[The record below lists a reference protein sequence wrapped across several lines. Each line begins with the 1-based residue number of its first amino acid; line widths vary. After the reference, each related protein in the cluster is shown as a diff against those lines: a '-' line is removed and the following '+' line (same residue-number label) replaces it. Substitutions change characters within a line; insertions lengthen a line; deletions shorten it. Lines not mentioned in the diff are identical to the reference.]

1 MATQSPANV
10 ETKKKKKKK
19 GKVKWSNLYTFSCL
33 RPPPPVN
40 RSDFGQPGY
49 SRVVF
54 CNDSGM
60 HKMKPYKY
68 PTNDVS
74 TTKYNVVTFLPK
86 SLFEQFRR
94 VANLYFLLVAVLSV
108 TSLAPFSPLSLIAPL
123 VFVVGISMLK
133 EGVEDWHRFLQDLEV
148 NSRKVKV
155 HIGNGMF
162 VDRSWKVLRVGD
174 VVKVSKNEYFPC
186 DLLLLSSSYEDG
198 VCYVETMNLDGET
211 NLKIKR
217 CLECTLGFDEELKFD
232 KFKATIRCEDP
243 NSSLYTFVANLEFGD
258 EDQLDCS
265 YPLSPSQLLLR
276 DSKLQNTDYVY
287 GVVIFTGRDTKVVRN
302 SMKSPSKRSRVERK
316 MDHVIYVLFFMLLL
330 ISVIT
335 SIGSARYTDQPQ
347 TAKEWWY
354 LQLLDDTDG
363 SFDPDKPLISG
374 FLQFLRALIL
384 YGYLI
389 PISLYVSIEV
399 VKFLQAMLINNDLQL
414 FDEMSGKSVESRTS
428 NLNEELGQVEMIL
441 SDKTGTLTC
450 NQMEFRK
457 CSIEGITYGGD
468 VNEIVRAAS
477 QRMNIDIESY
487 RFNLDGA
494 DSTPRDSIE
503 MVEISSDQ
511 NKIDLNTEKGIQN
524 LGVTA
529 IKGFNFIDDRLMNK
543 RWLHGSNVWDMI
555 MFFRVMALCH
565 TGIPVENCE
574 GTTSHKL
581 KYEAE
586 SPEEVT
592 FLIAAQEF
600 GFQFCR
606 RTQSSM
612 FVKEIDPS
620 GLERMSVI
628 VRDEV
633 GQIFLVCK
641 GADNIIFDRLGDGG
655 RTYQHA
661 TTIHLANYAEDGL
674 RTMVFA
680 YRKIEDSEYEKWSS
694 TFTKAKATIGHEREE
709 LLENVSETIEKDLV
723 LLDKLAQAGLR
734 IWLLTGDKEETAV
747 NIGFACSLLRH
758 DMKQF
763 HLSLSR
769 DAESKNQ
776 LKAMKDDILNQIE
789 ASYQVTANEKTKD
802 DPFALVVDGKALE
815 IALTNDIRDRFLQL
829 AVNCASVICCRVSP
843 KQKALAVMASDFSM
857 PQFRFLERLL
867 IVHGHWC
874 YKRISKM
881 ILYFVYKNI
890 VFGLTLFYYELYSK
904 FSGDV
909 LYDGCWKRIIG
920 WMVNGILT
928 SLAIFI
934 LNVYILS
941 FSAFRQGGEVVDIAH
956 LGVTTYTA
964 VVWTVNCQIAL
975 IITHF
980 TWIQHFFIWGSIL
993 CWYIFL
999 LFYGALPPKYSN
1011 REFRLL
1017 VEAVGPAPVYWIVVL
1032 LVVVVSL
1039 LPYFIYMVIQRLFYP
1054 MDDHVIQEM
1063 KYGRKIVADDETW
1076 LREKQS
1082 SRKATHIGFSA
1093 RAVMASDFSMPQF
1106 RFLERLLIVHGHWC
1120 YKRISKMI
1128 LYFVYTNI
1136 VFGLTLFYYELYS
1149 KFSGDVLYDG
1159 CWKRI
1164 IGWMGNG
1171 ILTSLA
1177 IFILNVYIL
1186 SFSVFRQGGEV
1197 VDIAHLG
1204 VTTYTA
1210 VVWTVNCQIALI
1222 ITHFTWIQH
1231 FFIWESI
1238 LCWYIF
1244 LLFYGALPPK
1254 YSNREFRLLV
1264 EAVGPA
1270 PVYWIVVLLVV
1281 VISLLSYFIYM
1292 VIQRSFYP
1300 MDDHVIQEMK
1310 YRGKTVVDDEMWLRE
1325 KQSSRKAT
1333 HIGFSAR
1340 VDAKIL
1346 HLKDQLHKKRMF
1358 VIKSFTNS
1366 PIRRSIS
1373 SSS

>member
-1 MATQSPANV
+1 MAAQDVQTR
-10 ETKKKKKKK
+10 KKKKK

-40 RSDFGQPGY
+40 QSDFGQPGF

-60 HKMKPYKY
+60 HRTKPYKY
-68 PTNDVS
+68 PGNDVS

-123 VFVVGISMLK
+123 IFVVGISMVK

-155 HIGNGMF
+155 HIGNGSF
-162 VDRSWKVLRVGD
+162 VDRPWKMLRVGD
-174 VVKVSKNEYFPC
+174 VVKVSKNEYFPS

-217 CLECTLGFDEELKFD
+217 CLECTLGFDEEVKFD

-243 NSSLYTFVANLEFGD
+243 NSSLYTFIANLEFGD
-258 EDQLDCS
+258 EDEDKLISS
-265 YPLSPSQLLLR
+265 YPLSPTQLLLR

-287 GVVIFTGRDTKVVRN
+287 GVVVFTGRDTKVVRN
-302 SMKSPSKRSRVERK
+302 SMKSPSKRSRVEKK

-330 ISVIT
+330 ISLIT
-335 SIGSARYTDQPQ
+335 SIGSVRYVDKKQ

-354 LQLLDDTDG
+354 LQLLKDTDG

-399 VKFLQAMLINNDLQL
+399 VKFLQAMLINNDLHL
-414 FDEMSGKSVESRTS
+414 FDEMSGKSVEARTS

-457 CSIEGITYGGD
+457 CSIEGISYGGN
-468 VNEIVRAAS
+468 VTEIVRAAS

-487 RFNLDGA
+487 RFNLDG
-494 DSTPRDSIE
+494 DESTPRDSIE
-503 MVEISSDQ
+503 MHEICPDQ
-511 NKIDLNTEKGIQN
+511 NSETKDSLDDLQTMRN
-524 LGVTA
+524 LGSIA
-529 IKGFNFIDDRLMNK
+529 IKGFNFRDDRLMNK
-543 RWLHGSNVWDMI
+543 MWVHGSNIWDKM

-565 TGIPVENCE
+565 TGIPVENGE
-574 GTTSHKL
+574 HTDNHKL

-600 GFQFCR
+600 GFRFFK

-612 FVKEIDPS
+612 FVKEIDS
-620 GLERMSVI
+620 SAQEVEREYKLLNLLEFSSSRKRMSVI
-628 VRDEV
+628 VRDEA
-633 GQIFLVCK
+633 GQIFLFCK

-661 TTIHLANYAEDGL
+661 TTMHLANYAEDGL

-680 YRKIEDSEYEKWSS
+680 YRKIKDLEYEEWSS
-694 TFTKAKATIGHEREE
+694 IFTKAKATIGPEREE
-709 LLENVSETIEKDLV
+709 LLENVSEIIEKDLV
-723 LLDKLAQAGLR
+723 LLGAIAVDDKLQDGVAECIDKLAQAGLK
-734 IWLLTGDKEETAV
+734 IWLLTGDKKETAV

-758 DMKQF
+758 DMQQF

-789 ASYQVTANEKTKD
+789 ASYQVTVNERTKD

-815 IALTNDIRDRFLQL
+815 IALRNDIRDHFLQL

-843 KQKALAVMASDFSM
+843 KQKALITRLVKKYTGKMTLAIGDGANDVGMIQAADIGVGISGMEGMQAVMASDFSM

-909 LYDGCWKRIIG
+909 LYDGWY
-920 WMVNGILT
+920 MLMFNLFLT
-928 SLAIFI
+928 SLPVI
-934 LNVYILS
+934 S
-941 FSAFRQGGEVVDIAH
+941 
-956 LGVTTYTA
+956 LGVLEQD
-964 VVWTVNCQIAL
+964 VSSDICLQFPAL
-975 IITHF
+975 Y
-980 TWIQHFFIWGSIL
+980 QQGQKGIL
-993 CWYIFL
+993 
-999 LFYGALPPKYSN
+999 
-1011 REFRLL
+1011 
-1017 VEAVGPAPVYWIVVL
+1017 
-1032 LVVVVSL
+1032 
-1039 LPYFIYMVIQRLFYP
+1039 
-1054 MDDHVIQEM
+1054 
-1063 KYGRKIVADDETW
+1063 
-1076 LREKQS
+1076 
-1082 SRKATHIGFSA
+1082 FS
-1093 RAVMASDFSMPQF
+1093 
-1106 RFLERLLIVHGHWC
+1106 
-1120 YKRISKMI
+1120 
-1128 LYFVYTNI
+1128 
-1136 VFGLTLFYYELYS
+1136 
-1149 KFSGDVLYDG
+1149 
-1159 CWKRI
+1159 WKRI

-1177 IFILNVYIL
+1177 IFILNINIL
-1186 SFSVFRQGGEV
+1186 SSSAFQQDGEV
-1197 VDIAHLG
+1197 IDISHLG
-1204 VTTYTA
+1204 VITYTM
-1210 VVWTVNCQIALI
+1210 VIWTVNCQIALI

-1231 FFIWESI
+1231 IFIWGSI
-1238 LCWYIF
+1238 ISWYIF
-1244 LLFYGALPPK
+1244 LLFYGALPPV
-1254 YSNREFRLLV
+1254 YSGREYKLLV
-1264 EAVGPA
+1264 EAVGPT
-1270 PVYWIVVLLVV
+1270 PMFWIVTLLVV
-1281 VISLLSYFIYM
+1281 VVSLLPYFVYM

-1300 MDDHVIQEMK
+1300 LDDHVIQEMK
-1310 YRGKTVVDDEMWLRE
+1310 YGMKVVVDDEMWLRE
-1325 KQSSRKAT
+1325 KRSSRKVT
-1333 HIGFSAR
+1333 HVGFSAR

-1346 HLKDQLHKKRMF
+1346 YLKDQLHRKRMF
-1358 VIKSFTNS
+1358 IIKSITNS
-1366 PIRRSIS
+1366 PIRRSITINS
-1373 SSS
+1373 SENRD

>member
-1 MATQSPANV
+1 MATQNV
-10 ETKKKKKKK
+10 ETNKKKKKKK
-19 GKVKWSNLYTFSCL
+19 GKVKWSDLYTFSCL

-40 RSDFGQPGY
+40 RSDFGHPGF

-60 HKMKPYKY
+60 HKTKPYKY

-155 HIGNGMF
+155 HIGNGKF

-174 VVKVSKNEYFPC
+174 VVKVIKNEYFPS

-217 CLECTLGFDEELKFD
+217 CLECTLIFDNEQKFD

-258 EDQLDCS
+258 EDQLDSS

-302 SMKSPSKRSRVERK
+302 SMNSPSKRSRVERK

-330 ISVIT
+330 ISLIT
-335 SIGSARYTDQPQ
+335 SIGSVLYTDQPQ
-347 TAKEWWY
+347 TTKEWWY
-354 LQLLDDTDG
+354 LRLLDDTDA

-399 VKFLQAMLINNDLQL
+399 VKFLQAMLINNDLHL

-457 CSIEGITYGGD
+457 CSIEGISYGGD

-511 NKIDLNTEKGIQN
+511 NKIDLNAEKGIQN
-524 LGVTA
+524 LGVMA
-529 IKGFNFIDDRLMNK
+529 IKGFNFRDDRLMNK
-543 RWLHGSNVWDMI
+543 MWLHGSNVWDMI

-565 TGIPVENCE
+565 TGIPVENGE
-574 GTTSHKL
+574 ETSSHKL

-620 GLERMSVI
+620 GFEVEREYKLLNLLEFSSSRKRMSVI

-633 GQIFLVCK
+633 GQIFLFCK

-694 TFTKAKATIGHEREE
+694 TFTKAKVTIGHEREE

-723 LLDKLAQAGLR
+723 LLGAVAVDDKLQDGVAECIDKLAQAGLK
-734 IWLLTGDKEETAV
+734 IWLLTGDKKETAV

-789 ASYQVTANEKTKD
+789 ASYQVTVNEKTKD
-802 DPFALVVDGKALE
+802 DPLALVVDGKALE

-829 AVNCASVICCRVSP
+829 AVSCASVICCRVSP
-843 KQKALAVMASDFSM
+843 KQKALITRLVKRYTGKMTLAIGDGANDVGMIQEADIGIGISGMEGMQAVMASDFSM

-909 LYDGCWKRIIG
+909 LYDGWYMVMFNLFLTSLPVISLGVLEQDVSSDICLQFPALYQQGQKGIFFSWKRIIG
-920 WMVNGILT
+920 WMGNGILT

-941 FSAFRQGGEVVDIAH
+941 LSAFRQGGEVVDISH
-956 LGVTTYTA
+956 LGVITYTA

-999 LFYGALPPKYSN
+999 LFYGALPPKYSH
-1011 REFRLL
+1011 REFGLL
-1017 VEAVGPAPVYWIVVL
+1017 VEAVGPAPMYWIVVL
-1032 LVVVVSL
+1032 
-1039 LPYFIYMVIQRLFYP
+1039 F
-1054 MDDHVIQEM
+1054 
-1063 KYGRKIVADDETW
+1063 
-1076 LREKQS
+1076 
-1082 SRKATHIGFSA
+1082 
-1093 RAVMASDFSMPQF
+1093 
-1106 RFLERLLIVHGHWC
+1106 
-1120 YKRISKMI
+1120 
-1128 LYFVYTNI
+1128 
-1136 VFGLTLFYYELYS
+1136 
-1149 KFSGDVLYDG
+1149 
-1159 CWKRI
+1159 
-1164 IGWMGNG
+1164 
-1171 ILTSLA
+1171 
-1177 IFILNVYIL
+1177 
-1186 SFSVFRQGGEV
+1186 
-1197 VDIAHLG
+1197 
-1204 VTTYTA
+1204 
-1210 VVWTVNCQIALI
+1210 
-1222 ITHFTWIQH
+1222 
-1231 FFIWESI
+1231 
-1238 LCWYIF
+1238 
-1244 LLFYGALPPK
+1244 
-1254 YSNREFRLLV
+1254 
-1264 EAVGPA
+1264 
-1270 PVYWIVVLLVV
+1270 VV
-1281 VISLLSYFIYM
+1281 VISLLPYFIYM

-1310 YRGKTVVDDEMWLRE
+1310 YGRKIVVDDETWLRE

-1358 VIKSFTNS
+1358 IIKSITSS
-1366 PIRRSIS
+1366 PIRRSITIS
-1373 SSS
+1373 TLENRD

>member
-1 MATQSPANV
+1 MATQPSATNV
-10 ETKKKKKKK
+10 QTMRKKKKK

-33 RPPPPVN
+33 RSPPPVN
-40 RSDFGQPGY
+40 QSDFGQPGF

-60 HKMKPYKY
+60 HRTKPYKY
-68 PTNDVS
+68 PINDVS

-94 VANLYFLLVAVLSV
+94 VANLYF
-108 TSLAPFSPLSLIAPL
+108 F
-123 VFVVGISMLK
+123 MLK

-155 HIGNGMF
+155 HIGNGSF
-162 VDRSWKVLRVGD
+162 LDRPWKVLRVGD

-258 EDQLDCS
+258 EDEDTLISS

-287 GVVIFTGRDTKVVRN
+287 GVVVFTGRDTKVVRN
-302 SMKSPSKRSRVERK
+302 SLKSPSKRSRVEKK

-330 ISVIT
+330 ISLIT
-335 SIGSARYTDQPQ
+335 SIGSARYTDRKH

-354 LQLLDDTDG
+354 LQLLEDTDA
-363 SFDPDKPLISG
+363 SFDPNKPLISG

-414 FDEMSGKSVESRTS
+414 FDEMSGKSVEARTS

-457 CSIEGITYGGD
+457 CSIEGISYGGD
-468 VNEIVRAAS
+468 VNAIVRAAS
-477 QRMNIDIESY
+477 HRMNINIESY
-487 RFNLDGA
+487 RFNIDA
-494 DSTPRDSIE
+494 EDSTPRDSIE
-503 MVEISSDQ
+503 MHEICTDQ
-511 NKIDLNTEKGIQN
+511 DNEVHNSVLDDAKTTRN
-524 LGVTA
+524 LG
-529 IKGFNFIDDRLMNK
+529 IKGFNFRDDRLMNK
-543 RWLHGSNVWDMI
+543 MWVHGSNVWDMM

-565 TGIPVENCE
+565 TGIPVENGE
-574 GTTSHKL
+574 ETGSHKL

-600 GFQFCR
+600 GFQFCK

-612 FVKEIDPS
+612 FVKEIDS
-620 GLERMSVI
+620 SSEEVEREYKLLNLLEFSSSRKRMSVI

-633 GQIFLVCK
+633 GQIFLFCK
-641 GADNIIFDRLGDGG
+641 GADNIIFDRLGDSG

-661 TTIHLANYAEDGL
+661 TTMHLANYAEDGL
-674 RTMVFA
+674 RTMAFA
-680 YRKIEDSEYEKWSS
+680 YRKIKDLEYEEWSS
-694 TFTKAKATIGHEREE
+694 TFAKAKATIGSEREE
-709 LLENVSETIEKDLV
+709 LLENVSEIIEKDLM
-723 LLDKLAQAGLR
+723 LLGAVAVDDKLQDGVAECIDKLAQAGLK
-734 IWLLTGDKEETAV
+734 IWLLTGDKKETAV

-776 LKAMKDDILNQIE
+776 PKAMNDEILNQIE
-789 ASYQVTANEKTKD
+789 ASYQVTVNEKTKD

-815 IALTNDIRDRFLQL
+815 IALGDEIRDDFLQL
-829 AVNCASVICCRVSP
+829 AVNCSSVICCRVSP
-843 KQKALAVMASDFSM
+843 KQKALITRLVKKYTGKMTLAIGDGANDVGMIQAADIGIGISGMEGMQAVMASDFSM

-909 LYDGCWKRIIG
+909 LYDGWYMLMFNLFLTSLPVISLGVLEQDVSSDICLEFPALYQQGQKGIFFSWKRILG
-920 WMVNGILT
+920 WMGNGLLT
-928 SLAIFI
+928 SVTIFI
-934 LNVYILS
+934 LNVNILS
-941 FSAFRQGGEVVDIAH
+941 SSTFRQGGEVIDISH
-956 LGVTTYTA
+956 LGVITYTI
-964 VVWTVNCQIAL
+964 VIWTVNCQIAL

-980 TWIQHFFIWGSIL
+980 TWIQHIFIWGSIL

-999 LFYGALPPKYSN
+999 LFYGALPPVYSG
-1011 REFRLL
+1011 REFKLL
-1017 VEAVGPAPVYWIVVL
+1017 IEAVGPAPVYWIVTL
-1032 LVVVVSL
+1032 LVVVVAL
-1039 LPYFIYMVIQRLFYP
+1039 LPYFIYMVIMRSFYP

-1063 KYGRKIVADDETW
+1063 KYGRKV
-1076 LREKQS
+1076 
-1082 SRKATHIGFSA
+1082 
-1093 RAVMASDFSMPQF
+1093 
-1106 RFLERLLIVHGHWC
+1106 
-1120 YKRISKMI
+1120 
-1128 LYFVYTNI
+1128 
-1136 VFGLTLFYYELYS
+1136 
-1149 KFSGDVLYDG
+1149 
-1159 CWKRI
+1159 
-1164 IGWMGNG
+1164 
-1171 ILTSLA
+1171 
-1177 IFILNVYIL
+1177 
-1186 SFSVFRQGGEV
+1186 
-1197 VDIAHLG
+1197 
-1204 VTTYTA
+1204 
-1210 VVWTVNCQIALI
+1210 
-1222 ITHFTWIQH
+1222 
-1231 FFIWESI
+1231 
-1238 LCWYIF
+1238 
-1244 LLFYGALPPK
+1244 
-1254 YSNREFRLLV
+1254 
-1264 EAVGPA
+1264 
-1270 PVYWIVVLLVV
+1270 
-1281 VISLLSYFIYM
+1281 
-1292 VIQRSFYP
+1292 
-1300 MDDHVIQEMK
+1300 
-1310 YRGKTVVDDEMWLRE
+1310 VVDDEMWLRE
-1325 KQSSRKAT
+1325 KQSSRKVT

-1346 HLKDQLHKKRMF
+1346 YLKDQLHKKRMF
-1358 VIKSFTNS
+1358 IIKSITNS
-1366 PIRRSIS
+1366 PIRRSITINSLENRDS
-1373 SSS
+1373 S